1 MSYKRATYIS
11 LLVCIALAVIFYI
24 KSLELPS
31 TSTGATFGP
40 SAFPKLISALI
51 VIFSFISFLL
61 TKRKE
66 DEKLTFENIKYVIF
80 TIIFTAG
87 FTLLWQLFGTI
98 YGMFYLLL
106 FLFLTT
112 LLFIYNQAKNSSQK
126 VFIAIGVSV
135 VITSSVYIVF
145 ERLLKIVFN

>member
-40 SAFPKLISALI
+40 SAFPQLLSALI
-51 VIFSFISFLL
+51 VIFSIISFVL

-66 DEKLTFENIKYVIF
+66 DEKLTFENMKYVIF
-80 TIIFTAG
+80 TIILTVG